1 MPDEAPLDQWPTGL
15 VPESPGWF
23 VVNVRDVAWAEH
35 PQQGYATLFENPRG
49 EPMPELGF
57 RVRVLRPG
65 QALSHYHEENAQE
78 GFLVLAGE
86 CVLIVNQQE
95 RRLRAWDFFHSP
107 AGTEHVIVATGDE
120 PVALIAVGARHDPEF
135 LRYPVSELAAR
146 HGASVATETTD
157 PDEAYADQG
166 EWDLGRPDGR
176 FPWS

>member
-35 PQQGYATLFENPRG
+35 PRQGYATLFENPRG
-49 EPMPELGF
+49 EP
-57 RVRVLRPG
+57 
-65 QALSHYHEENAQE
+65 
-78 GFLVLAGE
+78 
-86 CVLIVNQQE
+86 
-95 RRLRAWDFFHSP
+95 
-107 AGTEHVIVATGDE
+107 
-120 PVALIAVGARHDPEF
+120 VALLAVGARHDPER

-146 HGASVATETTD
+146 YGASVATETTD
-157 PDEAYADQG
+157 PDEAYAGEG